1 MVTTEWIIISQLL
14 TIPSLLF
21 GGFMGLALGSILTK
35 FEIW

>member
-1 MVTTEWIIISQLL
+1 MLATEWIIISQLL

-21 GGFMGLALGSILTK
+21 GGFMGLALGGILAK